1 MLSRL
6 LQIRQGESARALLLF
21 TYLFLVVTSYVVTKS
36 TRDALFLEQYS
47 AASLPYA
54 DIASSLSVGVVMAI
68 YLRLGRRAGL
78 RTLMVGSLLVF
89 SATSFIF
96 WGLAGSSR
104 SAEPFWMMPVLYVWA
119 SVYGVLLPAQVWML
133 ANHILTTREAKRLY
147 GIIGSGAI
155 MGWIVGGAM
164 TKAVAARMGTANL
177 LLMTGVA
184 LAICPLLVTLIWRE
198 RGEAE
203 PRTGRV
209 APADDAARRA
219 PNLGGLRQSFAVVWR
234 SPHLR
239 AISGVICLSS
249 LVTTV
254 AAWQFRAI
262 AKSAIPETDA
272 LAAFFGTFNV
282 YAGMLSLATQLFL
295 TSRFLRRFGLGVAL
309 LVVPLALTAGSFAV
323 LLWASIGSAVLL
335 KGSDQVLRYSID
347 RSTVELLYLPVPED
361 QTRHAKAFIDT
372 VVWRI
377 GDCLGAICVLV
388 GVKMLGLTAPQIS
401 IVTIVLLGSW
411 IASAAKARRQYVNSL
426 RTSLFE
432 HRVDA
437 ERLSQVIDRST
448 SEVLADALNSNNP
461 SDILYALNLLKDR
474 EAPHTRIHP
483 LLAHPSADVRRETIA
498 VLASAG
504 DGTVVLEVER
514 ILEKDADASVRAE
527 ALIYLARMTE
537 TDPLERLGQLE
548 DVGGASISSA
558 MAIFLARPGP
568 TQKLDMVRLL
578 IDGAMTRDGADGEL
592 ARLEAAR
599 LLATLPEGFDEQ
611 LLALLNDP
619 VPAVA
624 RQAIRAAGVTGPVRN
639 VAMIPAIVARLG
651 EAELTAE
658 ATAALAA
665 FGDAAVPELGRV
677 LNDAN
682 APATIRVHAPDVL
695 LRIATV
701 AAEHAL
707 VEVMLDA
714 DPAVRLRV
722 VSALNKLRQLDP
734 ERRLESDLVETVL
747 AAEILGHYRS
757 YQILGTFD
765 PTGASD
771 EAARVRLRETMAQE
785 VERIFRFMKLLL
797 PGPDLHS
804 AYEGLQSS
812 APDIRANAVEY
823 LEHALPPRMR
833 ELLLPLLDNE
843 VGVDE
848 RIAIAER
855 MAGTLHASEQ
865 MLAALAASEELRAAA
880 RDAAIRLKNRT

>member
-1 MLSRL
+1 
-6 LQIRQGESARALLLF
+6 
-21 TYLFLVVTSYVVTKS
+21 
-36 TRDALFLEQYS
+36 
-47 AASLPYA
+47 
-54 DIASSLSVGVVMAI
+54 
-68 YLRLGRRAGL
+68 
-78 RTLMVGSLLVF
+78 
-89 SATSFIF
+89 
-96 WGLAGSSR
+96 
-104 SAEPFWMMPVLYVWA
+104 
-119 SVYGVLLPAQVWML
+119 
-133 ANHILTTREAKRLY
+133 
-147 GIIGSGAI
+147 
-155 MGWIVGGAM
+155 
-164 TKAVAARMGTANL
+164 
-177 LLMTGVA
+177 
-184 LAICPLLVTLIWRE
+184 
-198 RGEAE
+198 
-203 PRTGRV
+203 
-209 APADDAARRA
+209 
-219 PNLGGLRQSFAVVWR
+219 
-234 SPHLR
+234 
-239 AISGVICLSS
+239 
-249 LVTTV
+249 
-254 AAWQFRAI
+254 
-262 AKSAIPETDA
+262 
-272 LAAFFGTFNV
+272 
-282 YAGMLSLATQLFL
+282 
-295 TSRFLRRFGLGVAL
+295 
-309 LVVPLALTAGSFAV
+309 VP
-323 LLWASIGSAVLL
+323 
-335 KGSDQVLRYSID
+335 
-347 RSTVELLYLPVPED
+347 
-361 QTRHAKAFIDT
+361 
-372 VVWRI
+372 
-377 GDCLGAICVLV
+377 
-388 GVKMLGLTAPQIS
+388 
-401 IVTIVLLGSW
+401 
-411 IASAAKARRQYVNSL
+411 
-426 RTSLFE
+426 
-432 HRVDA
+432 
-437 ERLSQVIDRST
+437 
-448 SEVLADALNSNNP
+448 
-461 SDILYALNLLKDR
+461 
-474 EAPHTRIHP
+474 
-483 LLAHPSADVRRETIA
+483 
-498 VLASAG
+498 
-504 DGTVVLEVER
+504 EVER

>member
-21 TYLFLVVTSYVVTKS
+21 AYLFLVVTSYVVTKS
-36 TRDALFLEQYS
+36 TRDALFLEHYS

-54 DIASSLSVGVVMAI
+54 DIASSLSVGAVMAA

-78 RTLMVGSLLVF
+78 RTLMVGSLAVF
-89 SATSFIF
+89 SLTSFMF
-96 WGLAGSSR
+96 WGLSR
-104 SAEPFWMMPVLYVWA
+104 SDEPFWMLPVLYVWA

-133 ANHILTTREAKRLY
+133 ANHVLTTREAKRLY

-155 MGWIVGGAM
+155 LGWIVGGMM
-164 TKAVAARMGTANL
+164 TKAVAARAGTANL
-177 LLMTGVA
+177 LLMTGGA
-184 LAICPLLVTLIWRE
+184 LAICPLLVTFIWRE
-198 RGEAE
+198 SGAE
-203 PRTGRV
+203 ERRVDRV
-209 APADDAARRA
+209 AGRPRRPLA
-219 PNLGGLRQSFAVVWR
+219 PGGLRQSFAVVWR

-239 AISGVICLSS
+239 AIAGVICLSS

-262 AKSAIPETDA
+262 AKSVIPETDA

-282 YAGMLSLATQLFL
+282 YAGLLSLATQLFL

-388 GVKMLGLTAPQIS
+388 GVVLLGLSAAQIS
-401 IVTIVLLGSW
+401 VVTIVLLGGW
-411 IASAAKARRQYVNSL
+411 IAAAATARRQYVNSL

-448 SEVLADALNSNNP
+448 SEVLADALNSNNS

-483 LLAHPSADVRRETIA
+483 LLGHASADVRRETIA

-504 DGTVVLEVER
+504 DGTVVREVER
-514 ILEKDADASVRAE
+514 LLEADRDPSVRAE
-527 ALIYLARMTE
+527 ALLYLARMTGA
-537 TDPLERLGQLE
+537 DPLTRLERLD

-568 TQKLDMVRLL
+568 TQNLETVRLL
-578 IDGAMTRDGADGEL
+578 IDGAHMREGAEGEL
-592 ARLEAAR
+592 ARVEAAR
-599 LLATLPEGFDEQ
+599 LLATLAFPSRGFDDQ
-611 LLALLNDP
+611 LRALLYDRA
-619 VPAVA
+619 PAVA
-624 RQAIRAAGVTGPVRN
+624 RQAIRAAGVTRN
-639 VAMIPAIVARLG
+639 ASMIPVIVARLG
-651 EAELTAE
+651 EPELTAE
-658 ATAALAA
+658 ATIALAA
-665 FGDAAVPELGRV
+665 CGDAAVPELGRV
-677 LNDAN
+677 LHDAH
-682 APATIRVHAPDVL
+682 APAALRLHAPDVL
-695 LRIATV
+695 LRIASV

-722 VSALNKLRQLDP
+722 VSALNKLRQTNPD
-734 ERRLESDLVETVL
+734 RRLESDLVETVL

-757 YQILGTFD
+757 YQILSTFD
-765 PTGASD
+765 PAGASD
-771 EAARVRLRETMAQE
+771 EAARVRLRETMGQE

-833 ELLLPLLDNE
+833 ELLLPLLDSE
-843 VGVDE
+843 VSVDE

-880 RDAAIRLKNRT
+880 RDAASRLEDRT